1 MYLLDTN
8 HCSFLIEGES
18 KVINHFRQRSEV
30 TIATSAIVV
39 GELRFMAQNS
49 QQKTANLMK
58 IKAFLQRID
67 VYSIDNQTAEI
78 YGDFKSEII
87 KQFGPKEKRK
97 RQTTKLTEIGI
108 SENDLWIAATA
119 LRHSLIIVSCDSD
132 FERMRQ
138 VREFSLENWI

>member
-8 HCSFLIEGES
+8 HCSFLIEGDL
-18 KVINHFRQRSEV
+18 KVVNNFRERSEV
-30 TIATSAIVV
+30 IIATSAIVV

-49 QQKTANLMK
+49 QQRTANLTK
-58 IKAFLQRID
+58 IQAFLQRID
-67 VYSIDNQTAEI
+67 VYSIDKQTAEI

-87 KQFGPKEKRK
+87 RRFGPKEKCK

-108 SENDLWIAATA
+108 SENDLWIASTA
-119 LRHSLIIVSCDSD
+119 LRHSLIVVSCDID

-138 VREFSLENWI
+138 VREFSLENWV